1 MQKSTPRQ
9 REVGT
14 VIGASARLHTVL
26 CMTEPV
32 FVMSDYVS
40 SIHASKYSDIYVL
53 TLMLSCLFFKAE
65 FADLVGADLV
75 GADLVGADLVGA
87 DLVEG
92 IWVGGILVAD
102 LVADKGLVSSRIGGR
117 LGGEILGG
125 RLGGR

>member
-75 GADLVGADLVGA
+75 GADLVGADLV
-87 DLVEG
+87 EG

>member
-75 GADLVGADLVGA
+75 GADLV
-87 DLVEG
+87 EG

>member
-65 FADLVGADLV
+65 FADLV
-75 GADLVGADLVGA
+75 
-87 DLVEG
+87 
-92 IWVGGILVAD
+92 
-102 LVADKGLVSSRIGGR
+102 SR
-117 LGGEILGG
+117 LGGSRLGGRNLGGRNFGG
-125 RLGGR
+125 RLGGRQRIS